1 MQMFGVNCKITTL
14 KSRVL
19 ASVRRR
25 VAKKIVAKRKGRQ
38 KVNKYRFDR
47 DKLLIYDNE
56 IYSNFR
62 SVRGLKI
69 NMTEVCLN
77 SKHNREVLV

>member
-69 NMTEVCLN
+69 NMTGLF
-77 SKHNREVLV
+77 K